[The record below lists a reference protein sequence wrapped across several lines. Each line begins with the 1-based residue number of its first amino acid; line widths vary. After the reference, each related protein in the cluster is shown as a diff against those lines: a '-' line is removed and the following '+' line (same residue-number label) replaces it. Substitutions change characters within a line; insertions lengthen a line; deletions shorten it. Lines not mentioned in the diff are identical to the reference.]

1 MLTGKYISSFLILV
15 SFAVLAMSYTIEGQN
30 IFDPSSA
37 SFFPA
42 IVGAVMLLCSIL
54 IGRRGI
60 HPPSSTQQNAIHHE
74 PMEDKKE
81 EAEEENLYESE
92 NITQKEINIRLISF
106 VILVVLFAILMN
118 YLNFMIVSFLFLI
131 SSMLLLS
138 KEKRGRSFLVAAITS
153 VAFYYIF
160 VHVFH
165 IVFPS

>member
-60 HPPSSTQQNAIHHE
+60 HPPSSTQQNATHHE
-74 PMEDKKE
+74 PMESKKE

-92 NITQKEINIRLISF
+92 NITQKEINVRLLLF
-106 VILVVLFAILMN
+106 VVLVILFAILMN
-118 YLNFMIVSFLFLI
+118 YLNFMVVSFLFLMA
-131 SSMLLLS
+131 SMLLLS
-138 KEKRGRSFLVAAITS
+138 KQKRFVSFLVSAITS
-153 VAFYYIF
+153 ILFYYIF